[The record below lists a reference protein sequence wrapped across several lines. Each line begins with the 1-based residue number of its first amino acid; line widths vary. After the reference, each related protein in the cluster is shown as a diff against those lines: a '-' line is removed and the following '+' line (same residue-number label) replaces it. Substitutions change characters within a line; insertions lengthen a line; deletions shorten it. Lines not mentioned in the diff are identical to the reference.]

1 MQIKKLTITPLS
13 KGWASTVME
22 KPSAE
27 NVGRFIKE
35 RLSLGSYYDN
45 KSAKVFRK
53 IPKFLKGLVNP
64 DCKVTNERKFT
75 MYS

>member
-1 MQIKKLTITPLS
+1 
-13 KGWASTVME
+13 ME

-27 NVGRFIKE
+27 NAGRFIKE

-45 KSAKVFRK
+45 KPAKVFRK